1 MQNHGYIDGIEI
13 VSRERLA
20 HYRLLV
26 MAGTGSGGKRD
37 VARSDRLHS
46 HIDGTCS
53 CFTVHGISVTAVFHN
68 KLGDGAGDVAFSVA
82 TLDIE
87 LAERQLIG
95 KSDSFWKFSF
105 SSHRT
110 LELGIVERAGKG
122 GQRAVLCVEGIQVRS
137 AVTLSPSSRIDTVD
151 CRVGLRIGQSHREM
165 CNLTSSFNVGSCQR
179 ITLHLDGSV
188 VVIDI
193 HYCNLVAYGES
204 LDAISGQRT
213 GGSTIETNGSGQG
226 HCIAF
231 VCGLWSLTCEVVIA
245 RGAACHQD
253 AHQREGNYI

>member
-1 MQNHGYIDGIEI
+1 MQDHGYIDGIEI
-13 VSRERLA
+13 VGRECLA

-26 MAGTGSGGKRD
+26 MVGACGSGKRN
-37 VARSDRLHS
+37 VTRSDRLHS
-46 HIDGTCS
+46 HIDGACS
-53 CFTVHGISVTAVFHN
+53 CFTVHGISVAAVFHN
-68 KLGDGAGDVAFSVA
+68 KLGDIAGDVAFSVA
-82 TLDIE
+82 TLDVE

-137 AVTLSPSSRIDTVD
+137 AVTLSHSIRIDTGD
-151 CRVGLRIGQSHREM
+151 RRAGLRIGQGHREM
-165 CNLTSSFNVGSCQR
+165 SYLTTSLNVGSCQR

-188 VVIDI
+188 AVIDI
-193 HYCNLVAYGES
+193 HYCNLVAFGEG

-231 VCGLWSLTCEVVIA
+231 ACRLWSLTCEVVIA
-245 RGAACHQD
+245 RGAACRQD

>member
-1 MQNHGYIDGIEI
+1 M
-13 VSRERLA
+13 
-20 HYRLLV
+20 
-26 MAGTGSGGKRD
+26 
-37 VARSDRLHS
+37 
-46 HIDGTCS
+46 
-53 CFTVHGISVTAVFHN
+53 
-68 KLGDGAGDVAFSVA
+68 GDGAGDVAFSVA
-82 TLDIE
+82 TLDVE

-137 AVTLSPSSRIDTVD
+137 AVTLSHSSRIDTVD

-165 CNLTSSFNVGSCQR
+165 SYLTTSLNVGSCQR

-188 VVIDI
+188 AVIDI

-204 LDAISGQRT
+204 LDAISRQRT
-213 GGSTIETNGSGQG
+213 GRTGTVETYGSGQG
-226 HCIAF
+226 YCIAF

-245 RGAACHQD
+245 RGAACRQD